1 MQNDYVN
8 AMMKVHVNLLILG
21 NLCVC
26 ASMLMCLHLYV
37 VVLLRFAYQSFYFFF
52 FINLTVYIVHCNLS
66 RRQEPSSLGEM
77 PYAMHQRIQLIGKE
91 LIFLHLFTVL
101 TLRLSKML

>member
-1 MQNDYVN
+1 VCVC
-8 AMMKVHVNLLILG
+8 KHVNVLAFICCGVVKICLSIIL
-21 NLCVC
+21 
-26 ASMLMCLHLYV
+26 
-37 VVLLRFAYQSFYFFF
+37 FFF